1 MWGGWK
7 NWNPTATDLN
17 CAASWVNWMA
27 AESGGHVHMMF
38 VYRDPNNA
46 AGYDDN
52 ISLSFK
58 LPVREE

>member
-1 MWGGWK
+1 
-7 NWNPTATDLN
+7 
-17 CAASWVNWMA
+17 MA
-27 AESGGHVHMMF
+27 AEGGGHVHMMF
-38 VYRDPNNA
+38 VYRDPHNA